1 MKYFKI
7 LLAFFVGA
15 GAGYFAGVKLT
26 KNKAEVEIEQRETE
40 IRELYRAE
48 RRTRRKEEKNE
59 TSEKK
64 ALPDKDEKQRLED
77 RTVKLS
83 EKKEAAENAM
93 VKYGAAFKGS
103 PRKVEPEKKPIRVV
117 DAFPQDSDY
126 EPQELVWYADG
137 VLAIKGENTR
147 IRDDEIDNLIGRD
160 NLKLLE
166 RDDMDEILVR
176 NDLHQFDYTVTY
188 SQETYYETHFEPANE
203 IEGEDVSEI

>member
-48 RRTRRKEEKNE
+48 RRAKRKDEKAE
-59 TSEKK
+59 QK
-64 ALPDKDEKQRLED
+64 ALPENDEKPSLED

-93 VKYGAAFKGS
+93 VKYGAAFKGA
-103 PRKVEPEKKPIRVV
+103 PKKVEPEKKPIRVV

-126 EPQELVWYADG
+126 EPQTLVWYADG
-137 VLAIKGENTR
+137 VLAIEGENTR
-147 IRDDEIDNLIGRD
+147 IREDEIDNLVGRD

-166 RDDMDEILVR
+166 RDDVDEILIR

-188 SQETYYETHFEPANE
+188 SQETYYKTHFERTNE

>member
-48 RRTRRKEEKNE
+48 RRAKRKEEKN
-59 TSEKK
+59 EKK
-64 ALPDKDEKQRLED
+64 ALPDKDEKQSLED

-93 VKYGAAFKGS
+93 VKYGAAFKGA
-103 PRKVEPEKKPIRVV
+103 PKKVEPEKKPIRVV
-117 DAFPQDSDY
+117 DAFPPDSDY

-147 IRDDEIDNLIGRD
+147 IREDEIDNLVGRD

-166 RDDMDEILVR
+166 MDDVDEILVR

>member
-48 RRTRRKEEKNE
+48 RRAKRKEEKN
-59 TSEKK
+59 EKK
-64 ALPDKDEKQRLED
+64 ALPDKNEKQSLED

-83 EKKEAAENAM
+83 EQKEAAENAM
-93 VKYGAAFKGS
+93 VKYGAAFKGA
-103 PRKVEPEKKPIRVV
+103 PKKVEPEKKPIRVV
-117 DAFPQDSDY
+117 DAFPPDSDY

-137 VLAIKGENTR
+137 VLAIKGEKTR
-147 IRDDEIDNLIGRD
+147 IREDEIDNLVGRD

-166 RDDMDEILVR
+166 MDDVDEILVR

-188 SQETYYETHFEPANE
+188 SQETYYETHFEHANE

>member
-26 KNKAEVEIEQRETE
+26 KNKAEAEIEQRETE

-48 RRTRRKEEKNE
+48 RRTKRKEEKTENAE
-59 TSEKK
+59 RK
-64 ALPDKDEKQRLED
+64 ALPDKDEKQSLED

-93 VKYGAAFKGS
+93 IKYGAAFKGA
-103 PRKVEPEKKPIRVV
+103 PKKVEPEKKPIRVV
-117 DAFPQDSDY
+117 DEFPSDSDY

-147 IRDDEIDNLIGRD
+147 IREDEIDSLVGRD

-166 RDDMDEILVR
+166 RDDVDEILVR

-188 SQETYYETHFEPANE
+188 SQETYYETHFERTNE

>member
-59 TSEKK
+59 KK
-64 ALPDKDEKQRLED
+64 ALPDKDEKQSLED

-93 VKYGAAFKGS
+93 IKYGAAFKGT
-103 PRKVEPEKKPIRVV
+103 PKKVEPERKPIRVV
-117 DAFPQDSDY
+117 DEFPSDSDY

-147 IRDDEIDNLIGRD
+147 IREDEIDNLVGRD

-166 RDDMDEILVR
+166 GDDVDEILVR

-188 SQETYYETHFEPANE
+188 SQETYYETHFERTNE

>member
-48 RRTRRKEEKNE
+48 RRTRRKEEKTENAE
-59 TSEKK
+59 RK
-64 ALPDKDEKQRLED
+64 ALPGKEEKQSLED

-93 VKYGAAFKGS
+93 VKYASAFKGA
-103 PRKVEPEKKPIRVV
+103 PMKVEPEKKPIRVV
-117 DAFPQDSDY
+117 EEFPQDSDY

-147 IRDDEIDNLIGRD
+147 IRDDEIDNLVGRD

-166 RDDMDEILVR
+166 GDDVDEILVR

-188 SQETYYETHFEPANE
+188 SQETYYETHFEHANE
-203 IEGEDVSEI
+203 IEGEDVLEI

>member
-48 RRTRRKEEKNE
+48 RRAKRKEEKAE
-59 TSEKK
+59 QK
-64 ALPDKDEKQRLED
+64 ALPEKDEKPSLED

-93 VKYGAAFKGS
+93 VKYGAAFKGA
-103 PRKVEPEKKPIRVV
+103 PKKVEPEKKPIRVV

-126 EPQELVWYADG
+126 EPQVLVWYADG

-147 IRDDEIDNLIGRD
+147 IREDEIDNLVGRD

-166 RDDMDEILVR
+166 GDDVDEILVR

-188 SQETYYETHFEPANE
+188 SQETYYETHFERTNE

>member
-48 RRTRRKEEKNE
+48 RRAKRKEEKN
-59 TSEKK
+59 EKK
-64 ALPDKDEKQRLED
+64 ALPDKDKDEKQSLED

-93 VKYGAAFKGS
+93 VKYGAAFKGA
-103 PRKVEPEKKPIRVV
+103 PKKVEPEKKPIRVV
-117 DAFPQDSDY
+117 DAFPPDSDY

-147 IRDDEIDNLIGRD
+147 IREDEIDNLVGRD

-166 RDDMDEILVR
+166 MDDVDEILVR

>member
-48 RRTRRKEEKNE
+48 RRTKRKEEKAE
-59 TSEKK
+59 QK
-64 ALPDKDEKQRLED
+64 ALPEKDEKPSLED

-93 VKYGAAFKGS
+93 VKYGAAFKGA
-103 PRKVEPEKKPIRVV
+103 PKKVEPEKKPIRVV

-126 EPQELVWYADG
+126 APQELVWYADG

-147 IRDDEIDNLIGRD
+147 IREDEIDNLVGRD

-166 RDDMDEILVR
+166 GDDVDEILVR

-188 SQETYYETHFEPANE
+188 SQETYYETHFEHANE

>member
-59 TSEKK
+59 KK
-64 ALPDKDEKQRLED
+64 ALPDKDEKQSLED

-93 VKYGAAFKGS
+93 IKYGAAFKGA
-103 PRKVEPEKKPIRVV
+103 PKKVEPERKPIRVV
-117 DAFPQDSDY
+117 DEFPSDSDY
-126 EPQELVWYADG
+126 EPQELVLYADG

-147 IRDDEIDNLIGRD
+147 IREDEIDNLVGRD

-166 RDDMDEILVR
+166 RDDVDEILVR

-188 SQETYYETHFEPANE
+188 SQETYYETHFERTNE

>member
-15 GAGYFAGVKLT
+15 GAGYFAGIKLT

-48 RRTRRKEEKNE
+48 RRAKRKEEKN
-59 TSEKK
+59 EKK
-64 ALPDKDEKQRLED
+64 ALPDKDGKQSLED

-93 VKYGAAFKGS
+93 VKYGAAFKGA
-103 PRKVEPEKKPIRVV
+103 PKKVEPEKKPIRVV
-117 DAFPQDSDY
+117 DAFPPDSDY

-147 IRDDEIDNLIGRD
+147 IREDEIDNLVGRD

-166 RDDMDEILVR
+166 MDDVDEILVR

-188 SQETYYETHFEPANE
+188 SQETYYETHLEPVDW
-203 IEGEDVSEI
+203 IEGEDVLSET

>member
-48 RRTRRKEEKNE
+48 RRTRRKEEK
-59 TSEKK
+59 SEKK
-64 ALPDKDEKQRLED
+64 ALPDNDEKQSLED

-93 VKYGAAFKGS
+93 IKYGAAFKGA
-103 PRKVEPEKKPIRVV
+103 PKKVEPEKKPIRVV
-117 DAFPQDSDY
+117 DEFPSDSDY

-147 IRDDEIDNLIGRD
+147 IREDEIDNLVGRD

-166 RDDMDEILVR
+166 RDDVDEILVR

-188 SQETYYETHFEPANE
+188 SQETYYETNFERTNE

>member
-48 RRTRRKEEKNE
+48 RRTRRKEEKD
-59 TSEKK
+59 EKK
-64 ALPDKDEKQRLED
+64 ALPDKDEKQSLED

-93 VKYGAAFKGS
+93 VKYGAAFKGA
-103 PRKVEPEKKPIRVV
+103 PKKIEPEKKPIRVV
-117 DAFPQDSDY
+117 DEFPLDSDY
-126 EPQELVWYADG
+126 EPQDLVWYADG
-137 VLAIKGENTR
+137 VLAIKGEDTR
-147 IRDDEIDNLIGRD
+147 IREDEIDNLVGRD

-166 RDDMDEILVR
+166 RDDVDEILVR

-188 SQETYYETHFEPANE
+188 SQETYYETHFERTNE

>member
-7 LLAFFVGA
+7 LLVFFVGA

-48 RRTRRKEEKNE
+48 RKAKRKEEKAE
-59 TSEKK
+59 QK
-64 ALPDKDEKQRLED
+64 ALPEKDEKPSLED

-93 VKYGAAFKGS
+93 VKYGAAFKGV
-103 PRKVEPEKKPIRVV
+103 PKKVEPEKKPIRVV

-126 EPQELVWYADG
+126 EPQTLVWYADG
-137 VLAIKGENTR
+137 VLAIEGENTR
-147 IRDDEIDNLIGRD
+147 IREDEIDNLVGRD

-166 RDDMDEILVR
+166 RDDVDEILIR

-188 SQETYYETHFEPANE
+188 SQETYYETHFERTNE

>member
-48 RRTRRKEEKNE
+48 RRAKRTEEKAE
-59 TSEKK
+59 QK
-64 ALPDKDEKQRLED
+64 ALPEKDEKPSLED

-93 VKYGAAFKGS
+93 VKYGAAFKGT
-103 PRKVEPEKKPIRVV
+103 PKKVEPEKKPIRVV

-147 IRDDEIDNLIGRD
+147 IREDEIDSLVGRD

-166 RDDMDEILVR
+166 RDDVDEILVR

-188 SQETYYETHFEPANE
+188 SQETYYETHFESAIE

>member
-48 RRTRRKEEKNE
+48 RRAKRQEEKAE
-59 TSEKK
+59 QK
-64 ALPDKDEKQRLED
+64 ALPEKDEKPSLED

-93 VKYGAAFKGS
+93 VKYGAAFKGT
-103 PRKVEPEKKPIRVV
+103 PKKVEPEKKPIRVV
-117 DAFPQDSDY
+117 DAFPPDSDY

-147 IRDDEIDNLIGRD
+147 IREDEIDNLVGRD

-166 RDDMDEILVR
+166 RDDVDEILVR

-188 SQETYYETHFEPANE
+188 SQETYYETHFESAIE

>member
-59 TSEKK
+59 KK
-64 ALPDKDEKQRLED
+64 ALPDKDEKQSLED

-93 VKYGAAFKGS
+93 IKYGAAFKGT
-103 PRKVEPEKKPIRVV
+103 PKKVEPERKPIRVV
-117 DAFPQDSDY
+117 DEFPSDSDY

-147 IRDDEIDNLIGRD
+147 IREDEIDNLVGRD

-166 RDDMDEILVR
+166 GDDVDEILIR

-188 SQETYYETHFEPANE
+188 SQETYYETHFERTNE

>member
-48 RRTRRKEEKNE
+48 RRTRRKEEKAE
-59 TSEKK
+59 QK
-64 ALPDKDEKQRLED
+64 ALPDKDEKPSLED

-93 VKYGAAFKGS
+93 VKYGAAFKGA
-103 PRKVEPEKKPIRVV
+103 PKKVEPEKKPIRVV
-117 DAFPQDSDY
+117 DEFPSDSDY

-147 IRDDEIDNLIGRD
+147 IREDEIDNLVGRD

-166 RDDMDEILVR
+166 RDDVDEILVR

-188 SQETYYETHFEPANE
+188 SQETYYETHFEHTNE

>member
-48 RRTRRKEEKNE
+48 RRAKRKEEKTENADR
-59 TSEKK
+59 K
-64 ALPDKDEKQRLED
+64 ALPDKDEKQSLED

-93 VKYGAAFKGS
+93 IKYGAAFKGA
-103 PRKVEPEKKPIRVV
+103 PKKVEPEKKPIRVV
-117 DAFPQDSDY
+117 DEFPSDSDY

-147 IRDDEIDNLIGRD
+147 IREDEIDNLVGRD

-166 RDDMDEILVR
+166 RDDVDEILIR

-188 SQETYYETHFEPANE
+188 SQETYYETHFERTNE

>member
-48 RRTRRKEEKNE
+48 RRTRRKEEKAE
-59 TSEKK
+59 QK
-64 ALPDKDEKQRLED
+64 ALPDKDEKPSLED

-93 VKYGAAFKGS
+93 VKYGAAFKGA
-103 PRKVEPEKKPIRVV
+103 PKKVEPEKKPIRVV
-117 DAFPQDSDY
+117 DEFPSDSDY

-147 IRDDEIDNLIGRD
+147 IREDEIDNLVGRD

-166 RDDMDEILVR
+166 RDDVDEILIR

-188 SQETYYETHFEPANE
+188 SQETYYETHFERMNE

>member
-48 RRTRRKEEKNE
+48 RRTRRKEEKTENAE
-59 TSEKK
+59 RK
-64 ALPDKDEKQRLED
+64 ALPDKDEKQSLED

-93 VKYGAAFKGS
+93 IKYGAAFKESGT
-103 PRKVEPEKKPIRVV
+103 RKKADPCCGRVP
-117 DAFPQDSDY
+117 FGQR
-126 EPQELVWYADG
+126 L
-137 VLAIKGENTR
+137 
-147 IRDDEIDNLIGRD
+147 
-160 NLKLLE
+160 
-166 RDDMDEILVR
+166 
-176 NDLHQFDYTVTY
+176 
-188 SQETYYETHFEPANE
+188 
-203 IEGEDVSEI
+203 